1 METLTASSSWQLL
14 HQEMQR
20 RWPVTPDELD
30 AIVRYALLP
39 AGKMIRPIMTLHC
52 AAAVGGDPE
61 PVLPAA
67 LALEYVHV
75 ATLVHD
81 DIIDNDDVRRG
92 RASVPAAYGVPNAI
106 IAGDQ
111 LIFDAFAAITGSQH
125 AGLPA
130 GGVVAAVSALAEA
143 GAALCRGQSLESR
156 LAGDLSVGVEPYLE
170 VARLKT
176 GALFRAACQ
185 VGAALGGADPAT
197 IGALADYGEQLGI
210 AFQIRDD
217 LLSYTEQP
225 DLIGKSTTSDLSN
238 GRATLP
244 VLLAWAASSPDGRT
258 ALTGAL
264 RDGAASQA
272 AVTLVADAVRATTAL
287 ERSYALADEYAGRA
301 HRQLAVLA
309 PSAST
314 DVLAAVP
321 GWATARRW

>member
-1 METLTASSSWQLL
+1 ME
-14 HQEMQR
+14 R
-20 RWPVTPDELD
+20 RRPVTPDEPD
-30 AIVRYALLP
+30 AILRYALLP

-52 AAAVGGDPE
+52 ATAVGGDPQT
-61 PVLPAA
+61 VLPAA

-92 RASVPAAYGVPNAI
+92 RPSVPAAYGTPNAI

-111 LIFDAFAAITGSQH
+111 LIFDAFAAITACRDS
-125 AGLPA
+125 GLPA
-130 GGVVAAVSALAEA
+130 AGIVTAVTALAEA

-156 LAGDLSVGVEPYLE
+156 LTGDLTVGAEPYLE

-197 IGALADYGEQLGI
+197 TAALADYGEQLGI

-217 LLSYTEQP
+217 LLSYTERP

-244 VLLAWAASSPDGRT
+244 LLLAWAASTPDGRA

-264 RDGAASQA
+264 QDKTADEATVA
-272 AVTLVADAVRATTAL
+272 LVTDAVHGTRAL
-287 ERSYALADEYAGRA
+287 DRSYALAADYARRA
-301 HRQLAVLA
+301 HERLAVLP